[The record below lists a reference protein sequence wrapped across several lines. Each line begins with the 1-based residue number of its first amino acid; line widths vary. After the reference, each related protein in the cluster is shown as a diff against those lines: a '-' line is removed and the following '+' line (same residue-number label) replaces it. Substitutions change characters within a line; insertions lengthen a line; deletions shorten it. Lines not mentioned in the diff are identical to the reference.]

1 MTKFKSIN
9 IAPNDPD
16 FDVAKYYCSWNGGEI
31 IQIHTKET
39 LYEEYKDTNL
49 FDGNGKLV
57 SYPFGNSHAPSKHF
71 KPLTMNEYL
80 YNSSINEIK
89 IGGGFD
95 VNEYLNENFI
105 CDNMEIKRI
114 V

>member
-49 FDGNGKLV
+49 FDGNGK
-57 SYPFGNSHAPSKHF
+57 FASKHF